1 MKKFRFSLQ
10 PVLSLRERKEEEIK
24 LQYAAKIGQIV
35 ETQKTRESIV
45 RELRNLQESEKQNRA
60 GAKNITM
67 LRYSVSYRF
76 KLKNDLLMISRKI
89 DDMYAEAFEIQK
101 KLIVAAKERR
111 AIELIKERQI
121 EQWKK
126 EYRLHEQG
134 IIDDISQQGFIRKS
148 KSENYKSR

>member
-1 MKKFRFSLQ
+1 
-10 PVLSLRERKEEEIK
+10 
-24 LQYAAKIGQIV
+24 
-35 ETQKTRESIV
+35 
-45 RELRNLQESEKQNRA
+45 
-60 GAKNITM
+60 M

-101 KLIVAAKERR
+101 KLIVAAKELR

-148 KSENYKSR
+148 KSENYKSQ